1 MAVIHRKGKTVILRN
16 LRRFLDEHHVK
27 YLVMT
32 HSLAYTAQE
41 IAQAAHVRGE
51 QFAKTTIVKLDGEV
65 AMAVVPAPHKVDLK
79 LLGAAARARKCELAA
94 ESEFRERFPECEL
107 GAMPPFGNLFGMHV
121 YLDEALASGQSL
133 AFNAG
138 SHTELVQMP
147 VSDFRHLVKPTVARI
162 STTYTA

>member
-1 MAVIHRKGKTVILRN
+1 MILRN
-16 LRRFLDEHHVK
+16 LRKFLDEHHVK
-27 YLVMT
+27 HIVIS

-41 IAQAAHVRGE
+41 IAQAAHVHGE

-65 AMAVVPAPHKVDLK
+65 AMAVVPAPQKVDLK
-79 LLGAAARARKCELAA
+79 LLGAAARAMKCELAD
-94 ESEFRERFPECEL
+94 EGDFRGRFPECEV

-121 YLDEALASGQSL
+121 YIDEALTSGKSI

-138 SHTELVQMP
+138 SHTELVQMS
-147 VSDFRHLVKPTVARI
+147 VGDFLRLVKPKVARI

>member
-1 MAVIHRKGKTVILRN
+1 MILRN
-16 LRRFLDEHHVK
+16 LRKFLDEHHVK
-27 YLVMT
+27 YVVMT

-41 IAQAAHVRGE
+41 IAQAAHIHGE
-51 QFAKTTIVKLDGEV
+51 RFAKTTIVKLDGEL

-94 ESEFRERFPECEL
+94 ESEFRERFAECEP
-107 GAMPPFGNLFGMHV
+107 GAMPPFGSLFSMHV
-121 YLDEALASGQSL
+121 YLDEALASGDSV

-147 VSDFRHLVKPTVARI
+147 VSDFVRLEKPRVARI
-162 STTYTA
+162 STVYTA